1 VNAHSGQVTYLSN
14 NGSYNGGE
22 NKDLTDS
29 QKTSAEKKI
38 GEFLN
43 KVAGGGMNEVQAEP
57 VEYNY
62 ENVYCRYT
70 RIVNGVRYIDNG
82 ISISFDGKNGKVRS
96 YSLNMDKK
104 EFEDAD
110 KAISQYMAYKIILD
124 YAPVKQ
130 IYIKCDGEFVK
141 CFTLS
146 KNSVEADAVTGE
158 IINGDYENDEYAYS
172 DIDNHWSKD
181 AVEKLAEIQIGIS
194 GGKFEPECKMTQ
206 YELLKFLCGGMLNKY
221 YLDMTEDYYDN
232 WFSDYIYIKNLDE
245 DGVEFIT
252 DNGKTAL
259 EPNDVGVFNF
269 GTRLV
274 PGTDDDYEC
283 IKEPFVLDPKLRD
296 RLGVLGWHI
305 DCSENVFC
313 FGKYSPAG
321 QDFSFEV
328 EASDL
333 EELTDEIKKYYDN
346 YDVSYE
352 AYLWLDEWGHGR
364 NGAPYD
370 MKDVYKDMQ
379 ACEEAVWE
387 LYEII
392 KEEC

>member
-29 QKTSAEKKI
+29 QKTSADKKI

-43 KVAGGGMNEVQAEP
+43 TVAGERMGEVQAEP

-158 IINGDYENDEYAYS
+158 IINGDYENDEYTYS

-221 YLDMTEDYYDN
+221 YLDMT
-232 WFSDYIYIKNLDE
+232 
-245 DGVEFIT
+245 
-252 DNGKTAL
+252 
-259 EPNDVGVFNF
+259 
-269 GTRLV
+269 
-274 PGTDDDYEC
+274 
-283 IKEPFVLDPKLRD
+283 
-296 RLGVLGWHI
+296 
-305 DCSENVFC
+305 
-313 FGKYSPAG
+313 
-321 QDFSFEV
+321 
-328 EASDL
+328 
-333 EELTDEIKKYYDN
+333 
-346 YDVSYE
+346 
-352 AYLWLDEWGHGR
+352 
-364 NGAPYD
+364 
-370 MKDVYKDMQ
+370 KD
-379 ACEEAVWE
+379 E
-387 LYEII
+387 LYENLMANEMITNAEKSPDSYVKREDAFVYMIRIAGLEKVAKLEEIYKVVYSDGSLITKGKIGYAAILSGMKII
-392 KEEC
+392 TGSGGAVRPLDNITRAEAATMIYKYLLSF